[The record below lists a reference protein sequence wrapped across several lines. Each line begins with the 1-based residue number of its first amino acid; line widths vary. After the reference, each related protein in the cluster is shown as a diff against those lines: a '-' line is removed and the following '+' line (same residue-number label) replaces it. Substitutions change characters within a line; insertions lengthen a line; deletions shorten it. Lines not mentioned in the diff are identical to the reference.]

1 MEFSKHKSIY
11 MQIADYFFSNILLGR
26 WKPGEKVPS
35 VRQLAIDLEVNPN
48 TVMRTYTLMQEKE
61 IIVNQRGIG
70 FYVTEEAPSRVKEI
84 VKVQFM
90 SDDLPEMFST
100 MEMLGMKM
108 KEVTLHYDQWKS
120 NQTNEN
126 HEEDQQ

>member
-11 MQIADYFFSNILLGR
+11 MQIADYFFGNILLGK

-48 TVMRTYTLMQEKE
+48 TVMRTYTLMQDKN

-70 FYVTEEAPSRVKEI
+70 FYVTEEAPVKVKEI
-84 VKVQFM
+84 VKAQFL
-90 SDDLPEMFST
+90 SDDLPEVFST
-100 MEMLGMKM
+100 MEMLGM
-108 KEVTLHYDQWKS
+108 EIQELTTHFHQWKS
-120 NQTNEN
+120 TQIQEH
-126 HEEDQQ
+126 HEKDQQ

>member
-11 MQIADYFFSNILLGR
+11 MQIADYFFSNILAGK

-48 TVMRTYTLMQEKE
+48 TVMRTYTLMQDKN

-70 FYVTEEAPSRVKEI
+70 FYVTEEAPVRVKEI
-84 VKVQFM
+84 VKAQFLT
-90 SDDLPEMFST
+90 DDLPEVFST
-100 MEMLGMKM
+100 LELLGM
-108 KEVTLHYDQWKS
+108 EIQELTSRYHQWKS
-120 NQTNEN
+120 TQTQEN
-126 HEEDQQ
+126 HEKDQ